1 MKIELEEK
9 DINAIA
15 QAIINELKP
24 IIAHGQSKDEKYS
37 EFLDTSDVAAYLNL
51 SPSGVSKMVRER
63 KLPCFK
69 IGGKV
74 RMFRKRDIDQ
84 WLNSFKFDP
93 LQLPSETEKKKKKRD
108 NQALD

>member
-15 QAIINELKP
+15 RAIINELKP
-24 IIAHGQSKDEKYS
+24 IITPDPNKDGKNDE
-37 EFLDTSDVAAYLNL
+37 LMDTSDVAAYLNL

-74 RMFRKRDIDQ
+74 RMFRKSEVNQ
-84 WLNSFKFDP
+84 WVNSFKYDP
-93 LQLPSETEKKKKKRD
+93 LQLPSDTEKKRIKRIEPST
-108 NQALD
+108 